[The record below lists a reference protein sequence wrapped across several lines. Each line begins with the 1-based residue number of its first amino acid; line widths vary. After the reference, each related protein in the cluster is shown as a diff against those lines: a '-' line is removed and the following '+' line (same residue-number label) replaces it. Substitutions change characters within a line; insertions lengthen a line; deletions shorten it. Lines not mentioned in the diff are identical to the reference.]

1 MNRFIVRRILQ
12 IVPQLAILLVLSFA
26 LVHLTPGQTGVL
38 DLESADSQNITALRE
53 MLGLD
58 RPLHEQFGD
67 WAIRLLQ
74 FDFGVSF
81 IDGQPVIEK
90 ILERL
95 PPTLLLTGSALLL
108 SLLLAVPLGIVSAL
122 RRNTPVDY
130 GLTLFA
136 FVGISVP
143 AFWAAILAIIAFG
156 VMIPV
161 LPIQGMRTVGAPVAN
176 EFLDVAKHL
185 ILPAAILG
193 LEGTAALTR
202 YVRSSMIEA
211 LVEDYIRT
219 ARSKG
224 LRERVIVLRHAM
236 KNALLPAVTILGLR
250 LPMLVGGAVLIEA
263 VFAWPGIGR
272 LGLEAV
278 LRRDYPVVM
287 GLVVFTGVLTIV
299 GNLLADLAY
308 GLLDPRIK
316 QGA

>member
-1 MNRFIVRRILQ
+1 MNRFLVRRVIQ

-26 LVHLTPGQTGVL
+26 LVHLTPGETGVL
-38 DLESADSQNITALRE
+38 DLESADAQNIAALRE

-58 RPLHEQFGD
+58 RPLHEQFAD
-67 WAIRLLQ
+67 WAVRLVRL
-74 FDFGVSF
+74 DFGVSF
-81 IDGQPVIEK
+81 IDGQPVMDK

-95 PPTLLLTGSALLL
+95 PPTLLLTGTALAL
-108 SLLLAVPLGIVSAL
+108 SIMLAIPLGLISAL
-122 RRNTPVDY
+122 RRNTAIDY

-136 FVGISVP
+136 FIGISVP
-143 AFWAAILAIIAFG
+143 AFWAAILAIITFG
-156 VMIPV
+156 VLIPV
-161 LPIQGMRTVGAPVAN
+161 LPIQGMRTVGAPVASDV
-176 EFLDVAKHL
+176 LDVAKHL
-185 ILPAAILG
+185 ILPAGILG

-202 YVRSSMIEA
+202 YVRSSMIES

-224 LRERVIVLRHAM
+224 LRERVIVVRHAM

-287 GLVVFTGVLTIV
+287 GLVVFTGVLTIL
-299 GNLLADLAY
+299 GNLLADIAY
-308 GLLDPRIK
+308 GFLDPRIK
-316 QGA
+316 QEA

>member
-1 MNRFIVRRILQ
+1 MRRLIQ
-12 IVPQLAILLVLSFA
+12 TVPQFAILLVLSFA
-26 LVHLTPGQTGVL
+26 LVHLTPGTTGVIDL
-38 DLESADSQNITALRE
+38 DSADAQNLGRLRE
-53 MLGLD
+53 LLGLD
-58 RPLHEQFGD
+58 RPLPEQFFEWTG
-67 WAIRLLQ
+67 RLLR

-81 IDGQPVIEK
+81 IDGQPVADK

-95 PPTLLLTGSALLL
+95 PPTVLLTGSALAL
-108 SLLLAVPLGIVSAL
+108 SIILAIPLGVVSAL
-122 RRNTPVDY
+122 RRNTAIDY

-136 FVGISVP
+136 FIGISIP

-156 VMIPV
+156 VLLPI
-161 LPIQGMRTVGAPVAN
+161 LPIQGMRTVGSPVAS
-176 EFLDVAKHL
+176 EALDVAKHL

-202 YVRSSMIEA
+202 YIRSSMIES

-224 LRERVIVLRHAM
+224 LRERVVVMRHAM

-287 GLVVFTGVLTIV
+287 ALVVFTGALTIL
-299 GNLLADLAY
+299 GNLLADVAY

-316 QGA
+316 QEA